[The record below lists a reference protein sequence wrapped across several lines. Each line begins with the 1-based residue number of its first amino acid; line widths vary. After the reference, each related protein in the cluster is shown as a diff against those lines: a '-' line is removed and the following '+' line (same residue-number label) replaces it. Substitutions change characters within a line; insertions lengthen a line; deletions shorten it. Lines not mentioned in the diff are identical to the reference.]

1 MRTQPEAAGSGPTVT
16 MTSTEAQ
23 NGFGRM
29 LDAVAKHKTVLIT
42 KHKVTQAVVI
52 SAERYRSLIRSE
64 APSLDALTAEFD
76 AMLERMQA
84 PGAEEAMLE
93 ALRASPEELGTAAR
107 AAARRASE

>member
-1 MRTQPEAAGSGPTVT
+1 MGSQAEPALGGTTVT

-42 KHKVTQAVVI
+42 KHNVTQAVVI
-52 SAERYRSLIRSE
+52 SAERYRTLILAE

-84 PGAEEAMLE
+84 PGAEEAMLD
-93 ALRASPEELGTAAR
+93 ALRASPAELGKAAR